1 MSNAK
6 GRVKGSLVTECT
18 LNGHSIDGIDCQLSG
33 RNDGERSIGQTSGN
47 PSQEKLPYSPVSN
60 FVMLTCLL
68 VTGAAAA
75 LAHC

>member
-1 MSNAK
+1 MSNTK
-6 GRVKGSLVTECT
+6 GRMKGSLVIQCT
-18 LNGHSIDGIDCQLSG
+18 LDGHLIDGSDCQLSG
-33 RNDGERSIGQTSGN
+33 RNNGERSVGQISGN

-60 FVMLTCLL
+60 LVMLTCFL